1 MTTIAQLLN
10 IKGDKIWSV
19 EPKATIFDALEIM
32 SEKEIGALL
41 VMEDGK
47 LTGIFSERDYARKVI
62 LKGKSSKD
70 TPVGTLMTKKVFY
83 IDSQKTI
90 YDCMAMMTTK
100 RIRHVPVIEDNQV
113 IGIVTIA
120 DVVNQII
127 SEQEVTIYHLENYI
141 TGSNQL
147 TIINWRDGRVRLNA
161 PHSKCGLLF

>member
-10 IKGDKIWSV
+10 TKGDQIWSI
-19 EPKATIFDALEIM
+19 EPKATIFEALEIM

-62 LKGKSSKD
+62 LKGKSSKE
-70 TPVGTLMTKKVFY
+70 TPVGELMTKKVFY

-90 YDCMAMMTTK
+90 NDCMAMMTAK

-113 IGIVTIA
+113 MGIITIG

-127 SEQEVTIYHLENYI
+127 SEQEVTINHLENYI
-141 TGSNQL
+141 TGS
-147 TIINWRDGRVRLNA
+147 
-161 PHSKCGLLF
+161 H

>member
-10 IKGDKIWSV
+10 AKGDQIWSV
-19 EPKATIFDALEIM
+19 EPKATIFEALEIM

-62 LKGKSSKD
+62 LKGKSSKE
-70 TPVGTLMTKKVFY
+70 TPVGELMTKKVFY
-83 IDSQKTI
+83 IDPQKTI
-90 YDCMAMMTTK
+90 NDCMAMMTAK

-113 IGIVTIA
+113 MGIVTIG

-127 SEQEVTIYHLENYI
+127 SEQEVTINHLENYI
-141 TGSNQL
+141 TGS
-147 TIINWRDGRVRLNA
+147 
-161 PHSKCGLLF
+161 H

>member
-10 IKGDKIWSV
+10 TKGDQIWSV
-19 EPKATIFDALEIM
+19 EPKATIFEALEIM

-62 LKGKSSKD
+62 LKGKSSKE
-70 TPVGTLMTKKVFY
+70 TPVGELMTKKVFY

-90 YDCMAMMTTK
+90 NDCMAMMTAK

-113 IGIVTIA
+113 MGIVTIG

-127 SEQEVTIYHLENYI
+127 SEQKVTINHLENYI
-141 TGSNQL
+141 TGS
-147 TIINWRDGRVRLNA
+147 
-161 PHSKCGLLF
+161 H

>member
-10 IKGDKIWSV
+10 AKGDQIWSV
-19 EPKATIFDALEIM
+19 EPKATIFEALEIM

-47 LTGIFSERDYARKVI
+47 LMGIFSERDYARKVI
-62 LKGKSSKD
+62 LKGKSSKE
-70 TPVGTLMTKKVFY
+70 TAVGELMTKKVFY

-90 YDCMAMMTTK
+90 NDCMAMMTAK

-113 IGIVTIA
+113 MGIVTIG

-127 SEQEVTIYHLENYI
+127 SEQEVTINHLENYI
-141 TGSNQL
+141 TGS
-147 TIINWRDGRVRLNA
+147 
-161 PHSKCGLLF
+161 H

>member
-10 IKGDKIWSV
+10 TKGDQIWSV
-19 EPKATIFDALEIM
+19 EPKATIFEALEIM

-62 LKGKSSKD
+62 LKGKSSKE
-70 TPVGTLMTKKVFY
+70 TPVGELMTKKVFY

-90 YDCMAMMTTK
+90 NDCMAMMTAK

-113 IGIVTIA
+113 MGIVTIG

-127 SEQEVTIYHLENYI
+127 SEQEVTINHLENYI
-141 TGSNQL
+141 TGS
-147 TIINWRDGRVRLNA
+147 
-161 PHSKCGLLF
+161 H

>member
-10 IKGDKIWSV
+10 TKGNQVWSV
-19 EPKATIFDALEIM
+19 EPKATIFKALEIM

-41 VMEDGK
+41 VMENGK

-62 LKGKSSKD
+62 LKGKSSKE
-70 TPVGTLMTKKVFY
+70 TLVGELMTKKVFY

-90 YDCMAMMTTK
+90 NDCMAMMTAK

-113 IGIVTIA
+113 MGIITIG

-127 SEQEVTIYHLENYI
+127 SEQEVTINHLENYI
-141 TGSNQL
+141 TGS
-147 TIINWRDGRVRLNA
+147 
-161 PHSKCGLLF
+161 H

>member
-10 IKGDKIWSV
+10 TKGNQIWSV
-19 EPKATIFDALEIM
+19 EPKATIFEALEIM

-62 LKGKSSKD
+62 LKGKSSKE
-70 TPVGTLMTKKVFY
+70 TQVGELMTKKVFY
-83 IDSQKTI
+83 MDPQKSI
-90 YDCMAMMTTK
+90 NDCMAMMTAK

-113 IGIVTIA
+113 VGIVTIG

-127 SEQEVTIYHLENYI
+127 SEQEVTINHLENYI
-141 TGSNQL
+141 TGS
-147 TIINWRDGRVRLNA
+147 
-161 PHSKCGLLF
+161 H

>member
-10 IKGDKIWSV
+10 TKGDQIWSV
-19 EPKATIFDALEIM
+19 EPKATIFEALEIM

-62 LKGKSSKD
+62 LKGKSSKE
-70 TPVGTLMTKKVFY
+70 TPVGELMTKKVFY
-83 IDSQKTI
+83 IDPQKNI
-90 YDCMAMMTTK
+90 NDCMAMMTAK

-113 IGIVTIA
+113 VGIVTIG

-127 SEQEVTIYHLENYI
+127 SEQEVTINHLENYI
-141 TGSNQL
+141 TGS
-147 TIINWRDGRVRLNA
+147 
-161 PHSKCGLLF
+161 H

>member
-10 IKGDKIWSV
+10 TKGNQIWSV
-19 EPKATIFDALEIM
+19 EPNTTIFEALKIM

-41 VMEDGK
+41 VMEDEK

-62 LKGKSSKD
+62 LKGKSSKE
-70 TPVGTLMTKKVFY
+70 TPVGELMTKKVFY

-90 YDCMAMMTTK
+90 NDCMAMMTAK

-113 IGIVTIA
+113 MGIVTIG

-127 SEQEVTIYHLENYI
+127 SEQEVTINHLENYI
-141 TGSNQL
+141 TGS
-147 TIINWRDGRVRLNA
+147 
-161 PHSKCGLLF
+161 H

>member
-10 IKGDKIWSV
+10 VKGDQIWSV
-19 EPKATIFDALEIM
+19 EPKATIFEALEIM

-62 LKGKSSKD
+62 LKGKSSKE
-70 TPVGTLMTKKVFY
+70 TLVEELMTKKVFY
-83 IDSQKTI
+83 IDSQNTI
-90 YDCMAMMTTK
+90 NDCMAMMTAK

-113 IGIVTIA
+113 VGIVTIG

-127 SEQEVTIYHLENYI
+127 SEQEVTINHLENYI
-141 TGSNQL
+141 TGS
-147 TIINWRDGRVRLNA
+147 
-161 PHSKCGLLF
+161 H

>member
-10 IKGDKIWSV
+10 TKGDQIWSV
-19 EPKATIFDALEIM
+19 EPKATIFEALEIM

-62 LKGKSSKD
+62 LKGKSSKE
-70 TPVGTLMTKKVFY
+70 TPVGELMTKKVFY

-90 YDCMAMMTTK
+90 NDCMAMMTAK

-113 IGIVTIA
+113 VGIVTIG

-127 SEQEVTIYHLENYI
+127 SEQEVTINHLENYI
-141 TGSNQL
+141 TGS
-147 TIINWRDGRVRLNA
+147 
-161 PHSKCGLLF
+161 H

>member
-10 IKGDKIWSV
+10 TKGDQIWSV
-19 EPKATIFDALEIM
+19 EPKATIFEALEIM

-41 VMEDGK
+41 VMVDGK

-62 LKGKSSKD
+62 LKGKSSKE
-70 TPVGTLMTKKVFY
+70 TQVGELMTRKVFY

-90 YDCMAMMTTK
+90 NDCMAMMTAK

-113 IGIVTIA
+113 MGIITIG

-127 SEQEVTIYHLENYI
+127 SEQEVTINHLENYI
-141 TGSNQL
+141 TGS
-147 TIINWRDGRVRLNA
+147 
-161 PHSKCGLLF
+161 H

>member
-10 IKGDKIWSV
+10 TKGNQIWSV
-19 EPKATIFDALEIM
+19 EPKATIFEALEIM

-62 LKGKSSKD
+62 LKGKSSKE
-70 TPVGTLMTKKVFY
+70 TQVGELMTKKVFY

-90 YDCMAMMTTK
+90 NDCMAMMTAK

-113 IGIVTIA
+113 VGIVTIG

-127 SEQEVTIYHLENYI
+127 SEQEVTINHLENYI
-141 TGSNQL
+141 TGS
-147 TIINWRDGRVRLNA
+147 
-161 PHSKCGLLF
+161 H

>member
-10 IKGDKIWSV
+10 TKGNQIWSV
-19 EPKATIFDALEIM
+19 EPKATIFEALEIM

-62 LKGKSSKD
+62 LKGKSSKE
-70 TPVGTLMTKKVFY
+70 TPVGELMTKKVFY
-83 IDSQKTI
+83 IDPQKTI
-90 YDCMAMMTTK
+90 NDCMAMMTAK

-113 IGIVTIA
+113 VGIVTIG

-127 SEQEVTIYHLENYI
+127 SEQEVTINHLENYI
-141 TGSNQL
+141 TGS
-147 TIINWRDGRVRLNA
+147 
-161 PHSKCGLLF
+161 H

>member
-10 IKGDKIWSV
+10 TKGNQVWSV
-19 EPKATIFDALEIM
+19 KPKATIFEALEIM

-62 LKGKSSKD
+62 LKGKSSKE
-70 TPVGTLMTKKVFY
+70 TPVGELMTKKVFY

-90 YDCMAMMTTK
+90 NDCMAMMTAK
-100 RIRHVPVIEDNQV
+100 RIRHIPVIEDNQV
-113 IGIVTIA
+113 MGIVTIG

-127 SEQEVTIYHLENYI
+127 SEQEVTINHLENYI
-141 TGSNQL
+141 TGS
-147 TIINWRDGRVRLNA
+147 
-161 PHSKCGLLF
+161 H

>member
-10 IKGDKIWSV
+10 VKGNQIWSV
-19 EPKATIFDALEIM
+19 EPKATIFEALEIM

-62 LKGKSSKD
+62 LKGKSSKE
-70 TPVGTLMTKKVFY
+70 TPVGELMTKKVFY
-83 IDSQKTI
+83 IDPQKTI
-90 YDCMAMMTTK
+90 NDCMAMMTAK

-113 IGIVTIA
+113 VGIVTIG

-127 SEQEVTIYHLENYI
+127 SEQEVTINHLENYI
-141 TGSNQL
+141 TGS
-147 TIINWRDGRVRLNA
+147 
-161 PHSKCGLLF
+161 H

>member
-10 IKGDKIWSV
+10 TKGNQIWSV
-19 EPKATIFDALEIM
+19 EPKATIFEALEIM

-41 VMEDGK
+41 VMVDGK

-62 LKGKSSKD
+62 LKGKSSKE
-70 TPVGTLMTKKVFY
+70 TQVGELMTKKVFY

-90 YDCMAMMTTK
+90 NDCMAMMTAK

-113 IGIVTIA
+113 VGIVTIG

-127 SEQEVTIYHLENYI
+127 SEQEVTINHLENYI
-141 TGSNQL
+141 TGS
-147 TIINWRDGRVRLNA
+147 
-161 PHSKCGLLF
+161 H

>member
-10 IKGDKIWSV
+10 AKGNQIWSV
-19 EPKATIFDALEIM
+19 EPKATIFEALEIM

-62 LKGKSSKD
+62 LKGKSSKE
-70 TPVGTLMTKKVFY
+70 TPVGELMTRKVFY

-90 YDCMAMMTTK
+90 NDCMAMMTAK

-113 IGIVTIA
+113 VGIVTIG

-127 SEQEVTIYHLENYI
+127 SEQEVTINHLENYI
-141 TGSNQL
+141 TGS
-147 TIINWRDGRVRLNA
+147 
-161 PHSKCGLLF
+161 H

>member
-10 IKGDKIWSV
+10 TKGNQIWSV
-19 EPKATIFDALEIM
+19 EPKATIFEALEIM

-62 LKGKSSKD
+62 LKGKSSKE
-70 TPVGTLMTKKVFY
+70 TLVGELMTKKVFY
-83 IDSQKTI
+83 VDPQKTI
-90 YDCMAMMTTK
+90 NDCMAMMTAK

-113 IGIVTIA
+113 MGIVTIG

-127 SEQEVTIYHLENYI
+127 SEQEVTINHLENYI
-141 TGSNQL
+141 TGS
-147 TIINWRDGRVRLNA
+147 
-161 PHSKCGLLF
+161 H